1 MFQYL
6 CVFFPSFCRFFL
18 SPSSP
23 GDGAAHQTGDPRRWE
38 NELGLDAEP
47 QRFGLRSLHQ
57 PLGAA
62 VLGWRGVLFF
72 SELRNGGFLK

>member
-1 MFQYL
+1 M
-6 CVFFPSFCRFFL
+6 CVLPIILQVFV

-57 PLGAA
+57 PLGDVA
-62 VLGWRGVLFF
+62 VLGWRGFF
-72 SELRNGGFLK
+72 SLAGELRNGGFLK